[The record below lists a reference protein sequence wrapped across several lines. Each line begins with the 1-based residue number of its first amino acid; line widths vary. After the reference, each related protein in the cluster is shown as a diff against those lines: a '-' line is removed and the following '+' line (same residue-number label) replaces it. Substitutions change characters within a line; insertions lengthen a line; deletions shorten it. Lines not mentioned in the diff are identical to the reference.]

1 MPSFCVEGCGRNVP
15 RGGNR
20 CKECAKET
28 GRPCDPLGKAK
39 KYRARRREDPTYK
52 EKQREYNA
60 KYNPINH
67 ARRREDPTY
76 KEKKRESNA
85 KYRARRREDPFFKE
99 KKREY
104 NAKYNAKYKEKQRE
118 RNAKYNAKYN
128 AERSE
133 RLREEG
139 RQRMRKQGFREAVLD
154 KTDTAEVVNR
164 IAQDS
169 NLVPAFHGQSLD
181 EIMRER
187 KHAIY
192 IGETGRELHDEDLRF
207 LTARG
212 AMDGRGTN
220 RPVLL
225 WPDNKTTITMGQA
238 RTELGFQS
246 AFVYQSSLK
255 GNANMVE
262 DGLQS
267 RYHKTT
273 VLPVR
278 LWRRVGCGNHGFKQ
292 QSTDNERVHK
302 VYVTFSK
309 TALEKVAEG
318 ELFVDL

>member
-1 MPSFCVEGCGRNVP
+1 MPCWCAEGCDRKVAYA
-15 RGGNR
+15 GNR
-20 CKECAKET
+20 CKACANRT
-28 GRPCDPLGKAK
+28 GRPCDPLWKAK
-39 KYRARRREDPTYK
+39 AHNAINNPINNPINTPIYNARRRE
-52 EKQREYNA
+52 
-60 KYNPINH
+60 
-67 ARRREDPTY
+67 
-76 KEKKRESNA
+76 
-85 KYRARRREDPFFKE
+85 
-99 KKREY
+99 
-104 NAKYNAKYKEKQRE
+104 
-118 RNAKYNAKYN
+118 
-128 AERSE
+128 
-133 RLREEG
+133 RLREQW
-139 RQRMRKQGFREAVLD
+139 RRYMREQGFREAALSD
-154 KTDTAEVVNR
+154 TDIAEVVNR
-164 IAQDS
+164 IAQDG

-181 EIMRER
+181 ELMRER

-212 AMDGRGTN
+212 GMDGRGRN

-238 RTELGFQS
+238 RKELGFQS
-246 AFVYQSSLK
+246 AFVYESMLK

-267 RYHKTT
+267 RYHDTT

-278 LWRRVGCGNHGFKQ
+278 LWRAIGCGNHGFKQ
-292 QSTDNERVHK
+292 QRTDNDRVHK